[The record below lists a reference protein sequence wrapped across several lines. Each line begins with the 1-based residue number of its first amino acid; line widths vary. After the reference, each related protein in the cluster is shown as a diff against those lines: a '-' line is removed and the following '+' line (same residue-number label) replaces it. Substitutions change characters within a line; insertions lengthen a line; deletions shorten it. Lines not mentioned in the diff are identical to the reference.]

1 MKIRLTAL
9 LASALVTLAALAATQ
24 WKTDPAQSTLKFSGV
39 QAGAAF
45 EGTFQKF
52 NANIQFDPQDLAG
65 SRFDVTIDLKSAY
78 SKDKDRDQT
87 LQGPDFF
94 DVKRWPSGH
103 YVTDKIADKGGGKFA
118 ATGKLTLR
126 DVTKDIP
133 LDFTFQPDAA
143 GGWLKGTAQL
153 KRLDF
158 GVGQGEWKDT
168 SWVGNEIKIQF
179 VLRLQK

>member
-1 MKIRLTAL
+1 MKIRFTAL

-45 EGTFQKF
+45 EGVFQKF
-52 NANIQFDPQDLAG
+52 NANIQFDPMDLAT
-65 SRFDVTIDLKSAY
+65 SRFDVTIDLKSVN
-78 SKDKDRDQT
+78 SKDKDRDGM

-94 DVKRWPSGH
+94 DVKRWPTGH
-103 YVTDKIADKGGGKFA
+103 YIADKFSDKGGGKFA

-126 DVTKDIP
+126 DVTKDVPIE
-133 LDFTFQPDAA
+133 FTFQPDAA
-143 GGWLKGTAQL
+143 GGLLKGTAQL

-168 SWVGNEIKIQF
+168 SWVGNDVKIQF
-179 VLRLQK
+179 QLRLQK